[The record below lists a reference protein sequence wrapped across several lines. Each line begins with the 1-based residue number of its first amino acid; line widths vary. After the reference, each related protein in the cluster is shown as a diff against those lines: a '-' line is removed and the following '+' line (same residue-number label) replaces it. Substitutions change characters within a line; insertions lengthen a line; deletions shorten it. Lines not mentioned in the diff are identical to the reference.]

1 MASSEDR
8 RHAERLLKKKRARL
22 HRLEEQEADFGI
34 NTEPVILNE
43 IEDLR
48 RDIATLQALL
58 EPPPSDDVQE
68 IATRIKGGEPGDFM
82 LLFTQYVLLNTRMT
96 RQEEKMESVLQQQ
109 GAAQIWRMDV
119 AERLE
124 GHEQERIHGQRRNFR
139 LAIGNFALLLLMAIL
154 LWIVLARA
162 GVL

>member
-1 MASSEDR
+1 MASVDDR

-22 HRLEEQEADFGI
+22 HRLEEQEADFGV

-58 EPPPSDDVQE
+58 EPPPSVDVQE
-68 IATRIKGGEPGDFM
+68 VAARIKGGETGDFM
-82 LLFTQYVLLNTRMT
+82 MLFTQYVLLNTRMT

-124 GHEQERIHGQRRNFR
+124 NNEAARVHGQLRNFR
-139 LAIGNFALLLLMAIL
+139 LAIGNLALLLLVALAL
-154 LWIVLARA
+154 LIILARA